1 MKRVMILVF
10 GMLLFLVA
18 GCQQNE
24 STEEESAQSNDDTK
38 YEDYVYQKYDLDVN
52 EKVKI
57 GDANAENSFVLA
69 FDYSCPWCH
78 KWMEE
83 VLPILQEKYLDSGKA
98 YYVGQPLV
106 LLNQSSLLLSHV
118 DYYIEKNQ
126 PHQLYDVQLRM
137 TKEAQNEN
145 WGSEEYAESILKDY
159 GVDISIEELEKNNPD
174 PISLTRHYSKNL
186 GVEFVPTL
194 YVNSIKVYDAFN
206 LEEIEKILNGEIKEN
221 DVIKVPVVEE

>member
-10 GMLLFLVA
+10 AMLLFLVA
-18 GCQQNE
+18 GYQQND

-38 YEDYVYQKYDLDVN
+38 YEDYVYQKYDLDVK
-52 EKVKI
+52 EKVKL
-57 GDANAENSFVLA
+57 GEANAENSFVLA

-78 KWMEE
+78 KWMTE
-83 VLPILQEKYLDSGKA
+83 VLPIVQEKYLDSGKA

-126 PHQLYDVQLRM
+126 PQQLYDVQLRM

-145 WGSEEYAESILKDY
+145 WGTEEYAELILKDY
-159 GVDISIEELEKNNPD
+159 GVGISIEKLEKNNPD

-194 YVNSIKVYDAFN
+194 YVNGIKVYDAFN
-206 LEEIEKILNGEIKEN
+206 LEEIEKVFNGEIKEN